1 LWGEWAS
8 MALPRPLLVT
18 VGFVAAVC
26 CASVVWISTHDTSMH
41 DTVVQVELLSRPSAE
56 KSDYRGALREAE
68 HEKNVMTA
76 RAVRLEG
83 RIAALARALK
93 RQQDSQFH
101 YAKVL
106 PLHLSDQRTM
116 FAAIPGW
123 LVGQRLRLCLSAP
136 LVKVPLVRT
145 AISCRLNA

>member
-1 LWGEWAS
+1 
-8 MALPRPLLVT
+8 
-18 VGFVAAVC
+18 
-26 CASVVWISTHDTSMH
+26 MH
-41 DTVVQVELLSRPSAE
+41 DTVGQVELLSRPSAE
-56 KSDYRGALREAE
+56 KSLDYHGALREAE

-106 PLHLSDQRTM
+106 PLHLSDKRTM

-123 LVGQRLRLCLSAP
+123 LVGQRWRLCLTTP
-136 LVKVPLVRT
+136 LVKDSLVCT
-145 AISCRLNA
+145 AVCYRLNA